1 MDSFMFIYTE
11 LWYCQGKGKMKWLRA
26 DIQTD
31 EELILQV
38 E

>member
-1 MDSFMFIYTE
+1 MT
-11 LWYCQGKGKMKWLRA
+11 WLRA

-31 EELILQV
+31 QELILQV